1 MIQRVLSIMNRIAKK
16 KITPRQQFK
25 KVLQESF
32 GHLSPAIVDSFFANF
47 GYAMPLSLLVK
58 IETISKEM
66 KPNLVIEF
74 GSGSSTVIISDS
86 LSASDSLLVSID
98 ESMKWLENTS
108 KLVNHKDR
116 VAFVCIP
123 DSSGI
128 NHTAL
133 SKYFSFKG
141 KTDLLVIDGPSQ
153 GNRFSEHALRVY
165 NDLLTSNCVCVVD
178 DTDREENDLGARKLA
193 AEFSLRKCDYG
204 DPIYVNHQY
213 SILFPEHFD
222 DEVLFNVKNET

>member
-1 MIQRVLSIMNRIAKK
+1 MIQRILSIIKRIAKRK
-16 KITPRQQFK
+16 FTRRQQFK
-25 KVLQESF
+25 GVLQKSF

-47 GYAMPLSLLVK
+47 GMSLPLSLLVK
-58 IETISKEM
+58 IKTICKEM

-74 GSGSSTVIISDS
+74 GSGLSTVIISDS
-86 LSASDSLLVSID
+86 LSDGYLVSID
-98 ESMKWLENTS
+98 QSIKWLENTY
-108 KLVNHKDR
+108 KLVNHKDK
-116 VAFVCIP
+116 VAFMCIP

-133 SKYFSFKG
+133 SKYFPFTG
-141 KTDLLVIDGPSQ
+141 KADLVVIDGPSQ

-165 NDLLTSNCVCVVD
+165 HDLLSSNCVCVVD
-178 DTDREENDLGARKLA
+178 DTDREENDLGAHKLA

-222 DEVLFNVKNET
+222 ERDL